1 MKIAI
6 LTQPLG
12 RNYGGI
18 LQAYAL
24 QQSLTTLGHE
34 ASIVKRVDNYP
45 GLKLLVWRLASFIK
59 CLINKYI
66 RKNGFVAILNPF
78 SEDYITDIRI
88 RYDYSALEDFIL
100 NHISQTKTIRS
111 SKALR
116 KYLVKNNYQY
126 IVVGSDQVWRE
137 EYSPCILDFFGG
149 FLKSK
154 DNLKLMSY
162 AASFGLEEIP
172 ISNPNKDYCKTLL
185 SRFTSVSVRE
195 ESARNLLLQEWNL
208 KANVVLDPTF
218 LIGKTIYESLIL
230 NSHKSDL
237 GVFAYILDDD
247 FYKEQIVHQVAQEL
261 CLNVETIMLYP
272 KDINGHAGKLA
283 SISDWLYNIS
293 NAKFVVTDSYHGCV
307 FSIIFNKPFI
317 VLANK
322 KRGLDRFLTLLN
334 LLDLTHRLVFSGEQ
348 ISKDLLKEN
357 INYEKVN
364 NIIEKERLF
373 SINYL
378 KCSLGTDGVNYS
390 TCL

>member
-116 KYLVKNNYQY
+116 KYLVKNN
-126 IVVGSDQVWRE
+126 
-137 EYSPCILDFFGG
+137 
-149 FLKSK
+149 LK
-154 DNLKLMSY
+154 
-162 AASFGLEEIP
+162 
-172 ISNPNKDYCKTLL
+172 
-185 SRFTSVSVRE
+185 
-195 ESARNLLLQEWNL
+195 
-208 KANVVLDPTF
+208 
-218 LIGKTIYESLIL
+218 
-230 NSHKSDL
+230 
-237 GVFAYILDDD
+237 
-247 FYKEQIVHQVAQEL
+247 
-261 CLNVETIMLYP
+261 
-272 KDINGHAGKLA
+272 
-283 SISDWLYNIS
+283 
-293 NAKFVVTDSYHGCV
+293 
-307 FSIIFNKPFI
+307 
-317 VLANK
+317 
-322 KRGLDRFLTLLN
+322 
-334 LLDLTHRLVFSGEQ
+334 
-348 ISKDLLKEN
+348 
-357 INYEKVN
+357 
-364 NIIEKERLF
+364 
-373 SINYL
+373 
-378 KCSLGTDGVNYS
+378 
-390 TCL
+390 